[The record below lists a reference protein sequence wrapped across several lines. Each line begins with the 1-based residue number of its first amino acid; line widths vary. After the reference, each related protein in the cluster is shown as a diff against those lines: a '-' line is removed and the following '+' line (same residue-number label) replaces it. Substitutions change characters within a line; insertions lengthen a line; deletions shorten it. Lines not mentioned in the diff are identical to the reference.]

1 MILKGCLAFKE
12 LVEMHEELIGHELL
26 YDVTFEELLKW
37 FVSCYLGICKEGEIP
52 PTLLNG
58 KDVNLITI
66 YRVITKQGGLKKVDE
81 DDAWEQVAVQ
91 CRFFVVMLK
100 MSKVS
105 YVRYV
110 DLLEWYFQVMKNKR
124 MEKTNLGSNKLCT
137 YIHLQCDLLPTKL
150 LEVLNSVMFISLCFI
165 IRI

>member
-91 CRFFVVMLK
+91 CRFFVNGTFK
-100 MSKVS
+100 S
-105 YVRYV
+105 
-110 DLLEWYFQVMKNKR
+110 
-124 MEKTNLGSNKLCT
+124 
-137 YIHLQCDLLPTKL
+137 
-150 LEVLNSVMFISLCFI
+150 
-165 IRI
+165 